1 MSKRL
6 AWALPM
12 LVPAL
17 LSAQNIPEKFENLK
31 VLPKDISRNDL
42 TAVMRGFTG
51 ALGVRCEHCH
61 VPEQASAAAPAP
73 TANAAQGGRAGA
85 PGPERMN
92 YKADEKPEKETARAM
107 LKLVQAINDDYLGQL
122 AKRKEP
128 NVDVS
133 CFTCHRGMAR
143 PQTIADVLS
152 DAYRKE
158 GVQGAITRYKEAKT
172 RFETAGM
179 LDFRPEA
186 LTAFTR
192 ALAQDST
199 KRADAIALQKFNLEN
214 NAQSASTHF
223 GLGELL
229 LANGQKPDALA
240 EFKKTLELQP
250 NNRQAQQR
258 VRELGGN

>member
-6 AWALPM
+6 AWVFPLFI
-12 LVPAL
+12 PAV

-42 TAVMRGFTG
+42 TAVMRGFTA

-61 VPEQASAAAPAP
+61 VPEEGGAAATAAAP
-73 TANAAQGGRAGA
+73 GGRG
-85 PGPERMN
+85 GPERLN
-92 YKADEKPEKETARAM
+92 YKADEKTEKETARAM
-107 LKLVQAINDDYLGQL
+107 MKMTQALNDEHLGQL
-122 AKRKEP
+122 NKRREP
-128 NVDVS
+128 NVEVN
-133 CFTCHRGMAR
+133 CYTCHRGMPF
-143 PQTIADVLS
+143 PQTIGDALT
-152 DAYRKE
+152 DAYRKQ
-158 GVQGAITRYKEAKT
+158 GVQGAIARYKDLRTRY
-172 RFETAGM
+172 ETAGM

-192 ALAQDST
+192 TLAQDST
-199 KRADAIALQKFNLEN
+199 RRADAIMIQKMNLELY
-214 NAQSASTHF
+214 AQSASAHF

-229 LANGQKPDALA
+229 LAAGDKPAALA

-258 VRELGGN
+258 IRELGGN